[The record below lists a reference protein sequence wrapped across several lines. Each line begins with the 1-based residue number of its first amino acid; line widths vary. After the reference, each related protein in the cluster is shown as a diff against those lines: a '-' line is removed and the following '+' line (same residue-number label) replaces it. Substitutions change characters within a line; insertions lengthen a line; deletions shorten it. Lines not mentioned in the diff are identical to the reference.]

1 MRLIKQ
7 VEHSFVQQ
15 IVKKTREIVANGKP
29 LSVRVS
35 TLQAMALRQS
45 TRLAV
50 LERRMA
56 DTLTSQARQI
66 RLSKLAALRRKAFS
80 YFVSTAKFL
89 VHREIYHMSMSTQ
102 PRAYALPEW
111 ASRREQ
117 RRDLH
122 EIPFMEFSS

>member
-1 MRLIKQ
+1 MRLIHQ

-15 IVKKTREIVANGKP
+15 IVKKTRQVVSNGKP

-50 LERRMA
+50 IERRMA
-56 DTLTSQARQI
+56 DAVTTQARRL
-66 RLSKLAALRRKAFS
+66 RLSKLAELRRKAFS
-80 YFVSTAKFL
+80 YFISTAKFL
-89 VHREIYHMSMSTQ
+89 VHREIYHKSIAAQ
-102 PRAYALPEW
+102 PRGFALPDW
-111 ASRREQ
+111 GTRREQ

>member
-15 IVKKTREIVANGKP
+15 IVKKTRLIVGNGKP

-35 TLQAMALRQS
+35 ILQAMALRQS

-56 DTLTSQARQI
+56 DALTSQTRRI
-66 RLSKLAALRRKAFS
+66 RLSKLADLRRKAFS

-89 VHREIYHMSMSTQ
+89 AYRENEERNAAQSQ
-102 PRAYALPEW
+102 GFALPSW
-111 ASRREQ
+111 AIRREH